1 MIFYMKDKRAYV
13 ELQRYK
19 KATEFL
25 INREAEL
32 VTREEFEKR
41 FSDQYSKSFESLIDL
56 LQVVKDKTDTE
67 SGNFW
72 FTNLVEIKG
81 IFPLIDNLISDNTRL
96 KGSFQNLYKLYR
108 EQIDLNIEL
117 QSKIDRIVTEE
128 LK

>member
-1 MIFYMKDKRAYV
+1 MKDKRAYV

>member
-1 MIFYMKDKRAYV
+1 MKERKAYV
-13 ELQRYK
+13 ELQKYK
-19 KATEFL
+19 KATDWL

-41 FSDQYSKSFESLIDL
+41 FSNQYSKSFESLIDL

-96 KGSFQNLYKLYR
+96 KGSFQNLYELYR

-117 QSKIDRIVTEE
+117 QSKLDRIVTEE

>member
-1 MIFYMKDKRAYV
+1 MKEKKSYV

-41 FSDQYSKSFESLIDL
+41 FSNQYSKSFESLIDL

-96 KGSFQNLYKLYR
+96 KGSFQNLYELYR

>member
-1 MIFYMKDKRAYV
+1 MKERKAYV
-13 ELQRYK
+13 ELQKYK
-19 KATEFL
+19 KATDWL

-41 FSDQYSKSFESLIDL
+41 FSNQYSKSFESLIDL

-96 KGSFQNLYKLYR
+96 KGSFQNLYELYR

-117 QSKIDRIVTEE
+117 RSKLDRIVTEE